1 MMFCVVMAKVVCCA
15 INLVKYS
22 QKRLLHS
29 VADFCGDIQ
38 KNGSLV
44 GKFSSISL
52 KNDKKQLVITYKSGV
67 FIMKFV
73 GISAHGRK
81 QSTAEVKQ

>member
-1 MMFCVVMAKVVCCA
+1 VGIFK
-15 INLVKYS
+15 
-22 QKRLLHS
+22 
-29 VADFCGDIQ
+29 

-44 GKFSSISL
+44 GKFSSIL
-52 KNDKKQLVITYKSGV
+52 LYIYEKQLVMTYKPGV

-73 GISAHGRK
+73 GISAHSRK